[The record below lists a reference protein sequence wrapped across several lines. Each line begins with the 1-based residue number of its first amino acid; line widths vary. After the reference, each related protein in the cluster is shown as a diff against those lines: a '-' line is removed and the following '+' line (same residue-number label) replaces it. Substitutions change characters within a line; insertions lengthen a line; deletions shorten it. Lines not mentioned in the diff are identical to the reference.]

1 MEEGILMTSNASV
14 ALALLDGG
22 VILFGALLVL
32 FGSAIPLSF
41 LLKDK
46 PRLSGVLVGHLSII
60 LALLIG
66 IIGYDFIGAGSV
78 YTVAEIAQLSELLS
92 THRWI
97 LLQLPFLLV
106 FTSLIMLLVYREKI
120 GESHARFYRSG
131 VIFSVVVSFATILLI
146 GFESLV

>member
-1 MEEGILMTSNASV
+1 MEEGILLTANSSV
-14 ALALLDGG
+14 AIALLDGG

-41 LLKDK
+41 LLKEK
-46 PRLSGVLVGHLSII
+46 QNVAAPLIGILSII

-66 IIGYDFIGAGSV
+66 IIAYDFAGAGTV
-78 YTVAEIAQLSELLS
+78 YTVEEIAKLSELLS

-97 LLQLPFLLV
+97 LFQLPFFLV
-106 FTSLIMLLVYREKI
+106 LTSLIVLLIYREKI
-120 GESHARFYRSG
+120 REAHAKYYRSAI
-131 VIFSVVVSFATILLI
+131 VFSVCAAFGAIIMI